1 MRRAALVLGLV
12 LACGG
17 CTRHLDRAVS
27 PAPTWSPD
35 DPAAHVLPLG
45 NLITGAPPTA
55 GQVALAEFLFGA
67 APEPP
72 LAIIKPVALATQG
85 GELRV
90 SDGALR
96 AVLRVAPA
104 ASGLTAAPLAEP
116 PLLPAALCVGE
127 QGDLLV
133 VDAETNDVKQYAASG
148 ALRRRLRVGDGPFR
162 PAGAAF
168 VGDEV
173 WVSNAAAHRI
183 EVFDAGGA
191 HVRSIGERGRGRGAF
206 GLPLALAALPA
217 GDVAVVDMLTARV
230 QVLARDG
237 SWRREIGGPGDR
249 IGRFGRPKALA
260 VGPDGVVFVVDAASQ
275 RVHAFAADG
284 RPLLS
289 FGDASDGPLA
299 LVIPAGITI
308 LTAPP
313 TAQRAPP
320 AGVTPDYYVLV
331 AEQMADP
338 GVRVY
343 GWRGPRELPVVAP
356 AVAAARRPAQRPAPT
371 VENPHWRADGCRSC
385 HVLDGAAPQP
395 IAPER
400 VDALCVSC
408 HDGRRAIDDAHPIG
422 WPAAGSRTHPPPS
435 DWPLVDGR
443 VGCLTCHDIRRHCA
457 TEAARPAE
465 NPALVRGFDARDP
478 FASCTNCHV
487 ADAWRVN
494 PHRMVVAG
502 AHGATDEHATGG
514 RPNAAHAGG
523 GASRQNCGFCHQSTP
538 PTPPDGIA
546 RGDARLRD
554 ATSKLCLGCHTM
566 HADPAPHGHLEALA
580 TPAILATLLAAEQQ
594 TLAAR
599 GWSRPADMPAS
610 QSVLLPLN
618 DGRVNCAT
626 CHNPHAP
633 ELFGTNSPLG
643 ARSAAAADARKALRV
658 EHLQL
663 CFHCHLDPPRP

>member
-1 MRRAALVLGLV
+1 MRWAAVMLGMLV
-12 LACGG
+12 ACGG
-17 CTRHLDRAVS
+17 CARHLDRAV
-27 PAPTWSPD
+27 APDPDWSLD

-67 APEPP
+67 APEPA
-72 LAIIKPVALATQG
+72 LTLIKPIALAVQN

-96 AVLRVAPA
+96 AVLCCASSP
-104 ASGLTAAPLAEP
+104 SGLTAAPLADP
-116 PLLPAALCVGE
+116 PLLPTTICVGALGE
-127 QGDLLV
+127 LLV
-133 VDAETNDVKQYAASG
+133 VDAEANDVKRYASSG
-148 ALRRRLRVGDGPFR
+148 ALLRRLRPADGPFR
-162 PAGAAF
+162 PSGAAF

-173 WVSNAAAHRI
+173 WVSNAAAHRVD
-183 EVFDAGGA
+183 VFDASGA
-191 HVRSIGERGRGRGAF
+191 HARSIGQRGRGRGEF
-206 GLPLALAALPA
+206 GLPLALAVLPD
-217 GDVAVVDMLTARV
+217 GDVAVVDMLAARV
-230 QVLARDG
+230 QVLGRDG
-237 SWRREIGGPGDR
+237 IWQREIGGPGDR
-249 IGRFGRPKALA
+249 IGRFGRPKSIA

-289 FGDASDGPLA
+289 FGDASDGPRA

-308 LTAPP
+308 VTATP
-313 TAQRAPP
+313 TAQRALPSGFP
-320 AGVTPDYYVLV
+320 PDYYVLV

-343 GWRGPRELPVVAP
+343 AWRGPRELPRVAP

-371 VENPHWRADGCRSC
+371 VENPHWRADGCRTC
-385 HVLDGAAPQP
+385 HGGDGAAPRP
-395 IAPER
+395 IARER

-422 WPAAGSRTHPPPS
+422 WPAAGPRTHAPPD

-443 VGCLTCHDIRRHCA
+443 IGCLTCHDIQRHCA
-457 TEAARPAE
+457 AAAVRPAE

-478 FASCTNCHV
+478 FASCTNCHA

-494 PHRMVVAG
+494 PHRMVVAPSG
-502 AHGATDEHATGG
+502 HD
-514 RPNAAHAGG
+514 
-523 GASRQNCGFCHQSTP
+523 GASGAGDTPRQSCGFCHQSTP
-538 PTPPDGIA
+538 PTPADGVA

-554 ATSKLCLGCHTM
+554 TTSKLCLGCHTM
-566 HADPAPHGHLEALA
+566 HADPAPRGHLEAHV
-580 TPAILATLLAAEQQ
+580 TPSILGTLLAAEQRIF
-594 TLAAR
+594 AAR
-599 GWSRPADMPAS
+599 GWPRPADAPAS
-610 QSVLLPLN
+610 QPVLLPLS

-633 ELFGTNSPLG
+633 ELFGSESPLG
-643 ARSAAAADARKALRV
+643 SRSTAPADAHKALRV

-663 CFHCHLDPPRP
+663 CFQCHLDLPRP